1 MQGAGQRA
9 GCGEPDSGP
18 GGDPLGRGAPPG
30 GRSRH
35 GPRPSW
41 PSPQAPPEWGA
52 PPGVPG
58 QVTSSQG
65 KAPAPPTAEVSSP
78 RLLPPPESP
87 PGLPR
92 MTQSRAR
99 IASPPT
105 THRSARR
112 NYRIACARL
121 MRSNYPPP
129 LSSPRSAALGQR
141 AVISCPSR
149 VLELSPGSRSAR
161 IGLRVAASCRTLG
174 LPRGPRRE
182 L

>member
-1 MQGAGQRA
+1 M
-9 GCGEPDSGP
+9 GCTTGSP
-18 GGDPLGRGAPPG
+18 GTGDFQP
-30 GRSRH
+30 
-35 GPRPSW
+35 
-41 PSPQAPPEWGA
+41 
-52 PPGVPG
+52 
-58 QVTSSQG
+58 G

-92 MTQSRAR
+92 VTQSRAR

-112 NYRIACARL
+112 NYRIVCARL

-129 LSSPRSAALGQR
+129 LSSRRSAALGQR
-141 AVISCPSR
+141 AVISCPSPAP
-149 VLELSPGSRSAR
+149 ELSPGSGSAP
-161 IGLRVAASCRTLG
+161 IGLPVAASCRTLG

-182 L
+182 LRDPTWGGRRSDSGLGGRPGGLKMWKPAALLP

>member
-1 MQGAGQRA
+1 MGCTTGSPEAGDFQ
-9 GCGEPDSGP
+9 P
-18 GGDPLGRGAPPG
+18 
-30 GRSRH
+30 
-35 GPRPSW
+35 
-41 PSPQAPPEWGA
+41 
-52 PPGVPG
+52 
-58 QVTSSQG
+58 G

-92 MTQSRAR
+92 VTQSRAR

-129 LSSPRSAALGQR
+129 LSSRRSAALGQR
-141 AVISCPSR
+141 AVISCPSPAP
-149 VLELSPGSRSAR
+149 ELSPPLQKRSHQLTRRRLIPQSGTAPWSQERAMRPHLGWAEERSRPWGDR
-161 IGLRVAASCRTLG
+161 PGGLKM
-174 LPRGPRRE
+174 
-182 L
+182 

>member
-1 MQGAGQRA
+1 M
-9 GCGEPDSGP
+9 GCTTGSP
-18 GGDPLGRGAPPG
+18 GTGDFQP
-30 GRSRH
+30 
-35 GPRPSW
+35 
-41 PSPQAPPEWGA
+41 
-52 PPGVPG
+52 
-58 QVTSSQG
+58 G

-92 MTQSRAR
+92 VTQSRAR

-112 NYRIACARL
+112 NYRIVCARL

-129 LSSPRSAALGQR
+129 LSSRRSAALGQR
-141 AVISCPSR
+141 AVISCPSPAP
-149 VLELSPGSRSAR
+149 ELSPGSGSAP
-161 IGLRVAASCRTLG
+161 IGLPVAASCRTLG

-182 L
+182 SYETPHGVDGGAIQDWGRQARRSEDVEAGRSPPISLQL